1 MKYEIAADFLA
12 VIRINRLPAGFFGF
26 EFLVQAQRFH
36 VGKRVAERSDLQCAS
51 GVFSKRRWRSR
62 SLQCLKLEGVI
73 LVSRRGSEGGP
84 VTLPVFKTGDWRL
97 AVSMV
102 RSTRTRFR
110 QDFECVA
117 GERNSRHSVVL
128 GDTAT
133 GHICGMRA
141 GLWARK

>member
-1 MKYEIAADFLA
+1 MVAAPRSMYTAKRPEPPAVPVPGSYET
-12 VIRINRLPAGFFGF
+12 PEPG
-26 EFLVQAQRFH
+26 
-36 VGKRVAERSDLQCAS
+36 
-51 GVFSKRRWRSR
+51 
-62 SLQCLKLEGVI
+62 
-73 LVSRRGSEGGP
+73 VSRQIISEGAKGSGWRRDRASYCGSEGGP